1 MRKKSIITA
10 VMLLA
15 VVAATFII
23 RVLYISYF
31 MDKVNVDEQLLNMA
45 LIKKGGSEI
54 KNVFLSGFSLRTV
67 YALFLSFFCI
77 IFGNFAVAGVYLNV
91 ALHIAASLLLF
102 CAGFNF
108 FNRYVGLVIGVIY
121 AFFPF
126 FVKDVSNVNE
136 INIRILF
143 IIALVWIVSVLVW
156 LVRRFCERKKSG
168 KVLMEEN
175 VTMEESS
182 NDVHE
187 EPDVMTPQVSVPD
200 SSMKE
205 IILDEAEIQ
214 KPKYIEN
221 PLPVPKRRVHKEMD
235 YVIETDASDDYD
247 ITDVAGKDFFDIE

>member
-1 MRKKSIITA
+1 MKKKSIITA

-15 VVAATFII
+15 VVAAAFIV

-45 LIKKGGSEI
+45 LIKKDGNGI
-54 KNVFLSGFSLRTV
+54 KSVFLSGFSLRTV
-67 YALFLSFFCI
+67 YAFLLSFFCMV
-77 IFGNFAVAGVYLNV
+77 FGNFAVAGVYLNI
-91 ALHIAASLLLF
+91 ALHITATLLLF

-108 FNRYVGLVIGVIY
+108 FNRYVGLAVGTIY

-126 FVKDVSNVNE
+126 FVKYVSNVNE
-136 INIRILF
+136 INIIILL
-143 IIALVWIVSVLVW
+143 IITLVWFMSVLVW
-156 LVRRFCERKKSG
+156 SAKKIYERKNAG
-168 KVLMEEN
+168 KLLMEEK
-175 VTMEESS
+175 VTMEEASK
-182 NDVHE
+182 DVQE
-187 EPDVMTPQVSVPD
+187 ESDGVTPQVSVPD

-235 YVIETDASDDYD
+235 YVIETDARDDYD
-247 ITDVAGKDFFDIE
+247 ITDMTGKDFFDIE